1 MNYFRLLSFLSCL
14 AAFSCTESST
24 EQTTVVAPAQS
35 SQDIAASSETKS
47 RKPVAST
54 DSSAESNVLPGE
66 CQASFTYE
74 VREPAV
80 AGQAN
85 VFIGVAKWNAATE
98 ACWDNL
104 AEYYYNIAPD
114 ADVTLQKAYFI
125 AEPAKREDKKIS
137 NWSQMTQEIKQRVI
151 GVAIYDRKAD
161 TLYFEEHP
169 FREAIRR

>member
-1 MNYFRLLSFLSCL
+1 M
-14 AAFSCTESST
+14 
-24 EQTTVVAPAQS
+24 
-35 SQDIAASSETKS
+35 
-47 RKPVAST
+47 
-54 DSSAESNVLPGE
+54 LPDG

-74 VREPAV
+74 VRARAV

-85 VFIGVAKWNAATE
+85 VFIGVAKWNAAEE

-125 AEPAKREDKKIS
+125 TEPAKREAKKIS
-137 NWSQMTQEIKQRVI
+137 SWSQMTQEVEQRVI

-161 TLYFEEHP
+161 TFYFEEHP
-169 FREAIRR
+169 FRGAISR